1 MSNRVLK
8 KITYCILSAEKCWYI
23 FLIAVFLKES
33 LDSSPSV
40 FSRLHRCSQRQNS
53 WEKKE
58 WIESSESFINSR
70 LLVISDC
77 EINILL
83 VHLLKI
89 YRSLKLH
96 IHRLFDVSFRIYAW
110 YIFFLFSF
118 SFFYHYGYC
127 CCDWKL
133 KSSSSPWDKKNGRS
147 RFNAVNTESKRTT
160 EVALYPASLTPKE
173 NHLVLRC

>member
-40 FSRLHRCSQRQNS
+40 FSRLHHCSQRQNS

-110 YIFFLFSF
+110 YSF
-118 SFFYHYGYC
+118 SLLFFIFLSLWLLLLWLKAKILFFALGQKEWKEQIQC
-127 CCDWKL
+127 C
-133 KSSSSPWDKKNGRS
+133 
-147 RFNAVNTESKRTT
+147 
-160 EVALYPASLTPKE
+160 
-173 NHLVLRC
+173 

>member
-40 FSRLHRCSQRQNS
+40 FSRLYHCSQRQNS

-96 IHRLFDVSFRIYAW
+96 IHTLFDVSFRIYAW
-110 YIFFLFSF
+110 YSF
-118 SFFYHYGYC
+118 SLLFFIFLSLWLLLLWLKAKILFFTLGQKEWKEQIQC
-127 CCDWKL
+127 C
-133 KSSSSPWDKKNGRS
+133 
-147 RFNAVNTESKRTT
+147 
-160 EVALYPASLTPKE
+160 
-173 NHLVLRC
+173 